1 MIDVI
6 DDIRSRKDRWSC
18 DLTTQN
24 LNWRRVAQDRHVKF
38 SALRTPR
45 LLVLTLLAPLVGCVD
60 APLTPAHLDAHGQL
74 QGTAAMEQGAF
85 AARPQEQSQAVIQ
98 MTAVLATQAEGPL
111 ADAATFAADVGAVYL
126 HLRADRLAT
135 TRPVTFVWTHGERR
149 EEQDGV
155 LAPTTALTMATSRVI
170 APEEIGAWKVE
181 VLGEPLADGS
191 RPSLFEREF
200 QVVSET
206 PR

>member
-1 MIDVI
+1 M
-6 DDIRSRKDRWSC
+6 
-18 DLTTQN
+18 
-24 LNWRRVAQDRHVKF
+24 AQDRHVKF
-38 SALRTPR
+38 LALRTH

-60 APLTPAHLDAHGQL
+60 APLTPAHLDADGQL
-74 QGTAAMEQGAF
+74 HGVPMEQGAF
-85 AARPQEQSQAVIQ
+85 AARPQGQSQSAIQ

-111 ADAATFAADVGAVYL
+111 ADAASFPADVGAVFL

-149 EEQDGV
+149 EEIDGV

-170 APEEIGAWKVE
+170 EPGEAGPWKVE

-191 RPSLFEREF
+191 RASLFEREF
-200 QVVSET
+200 MVMSE
-206 PR
+206 PPAPL

>member
-1 MIDVI
+1 M
-6 DDIRSRKDRWSC
+6 
-18 DLTTQN
+18 
-24 LNWRRVAQDRHVKF
+24 AQDRHVKF
-38 SALRTPR
+38 SALRTI

-60 APLTPAHLDAHGQL
+60 APLTPAHLDADGQL
-74 QGTAAMEQGAF
+74 HAVPMEQGAF
-85 AARPQEQSQAVIQ
+85 AARPQEQSQAAIQ

-111 ADAATFAADVGAVYL
+111 ADAATFPADVGAVFL

-135 TRPVTFVWTHGERR
+135 TRPVTFVWTHGDLR

-170 APEEIGAWKVE
+170 EPAEVGAWKVE

-200 QVVSET
+200 QVVSAT
-206 PR
+206 PP